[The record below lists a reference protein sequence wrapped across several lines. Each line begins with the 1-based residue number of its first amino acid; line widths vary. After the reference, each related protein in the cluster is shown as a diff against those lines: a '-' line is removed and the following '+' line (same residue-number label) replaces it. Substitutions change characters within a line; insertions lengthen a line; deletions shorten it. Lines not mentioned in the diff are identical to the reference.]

1 MNETIMNYSM
11 IESIKDLHLAVY
23 QEDINTEEILDFYK
37 INYLDITALNQIKDN
52 LIMLHHAMMTRSV
65 GAFIMEL

>member
-1 MNETIMNYSM
+1 MNRTVMNYPM
-11 IESIKDLHLAVY
+11 IEEVQDLHLAVH
-23 QEDINTEEILDFYK
+23 QEDITPEEILDVYD
-37 INYLDITALNQIKDN
+37 INYLDASALNQIKSN